1 MNTRL
6 KQSLVV
12 LGFVGFSLGLLWS
25 MDIYP
30 PTENVDTGIQMKL
43 NEDNSKD
50 AVDSIYQ
57 PQANLDLLNDGGTML
72 NTEVIRQ
79 NIDAALGL
87 SVATIS
93 VSLAQPPVS
102 ERLIPWR
109 EGKQPLVKLSL
120 PSTWLASR
128 STQLGGE
135 EEVLDVL
142 RSTILSIVP
151 GSKIQFQI
159 VQEPQFMQA
168 VQPVT
173 ESYAKQIAIAVGLV
187 AVLLSGYMID
197 RRRPEQETIVV
208 RQVDHPAVEANRIL
222 QLEHS
227 AAKKAINALSGSYKI
242 SVLQQIANTELALN
256 EPPIVHIQRQN
267 EGELSASS

>member
-1 MNTRL
+1 MKIRL

-12 LGFVGFSLGLLWS
+12 LGFVGFSLGILWTMS
-25 MDIYP
+25 MYSS
-30 PTENVDTGIQMKL
+30 TENVDTSLELKL
-43 NEDNSKD
+43 DKDNSRD
-50 AVDSIYQ
+50 VIDPLYHSQTHTGAVRDGNSM
-57 PQANLDLLNDGGTML
+57 LD
-72 NTEVIRQ
+72 TESLRQ
-79 NIDAALGL
+79 DIDAALGL

-93 VSLAQPPVS
+93 VSLAQPPAS
-102 ERLIPWR
+102 ERTIPWR
-109 EGKQPLVKLSL
+109 EDKQPVVKLSL
-120 PSTWLASR
+120 PSTWLTSR
-128 STQLGGE
+128 STQLGSK
-135 EEVLDVL
+135 EEVFEVL
-142 RSTILSIVP
+142 RATVLSIVP
-151 GSKIQFQI
+151 GSKVQFQI
-159 VQEPQFMQA
+159 VQEPQVMQA

-208 RQVDHPAVEANRIL
+208 RQVDHPAVEASRIL
-222 QLEHS
+222 QLEHT

-242 SVLQQIANTELALN
+242 SVLQQIATTELTQN